1 MPSKPSRQRL
11 PFEPSK
17 NVKKPA
23 KTEASGMPSSSE
35 PSPAVETR
43 QPKQK
48 VQAVS
53 PQASIRSADRAIP
66 EAVSRR
72 MVARMAT
79 FSGVP
84 LFMAMGTFIASY
96 LIVTNEMFPLPGTA
110 VLLMSL
116 GWFGLSVVGVSY
128 GVLSASW
135 DEENVG
141 SRLGWQEFRLN
152 SDRAWGAIQAG
163 RQQSKARRES
173 DRQKPTP
180 GAKP

>member
-1 MPSKPSRQRL
+1 MASKPSRQRL

-17 NVKKPA
+17 NIKKSAPA
-23 KTEASGMPSSSE
+23 KADASGKPSNSETPPDSE
-35 PSPAVETR
+35 PR
-43 QPKQK
+43 QPRQKRQKQS
-48 VQAVS
+48 AR
-53 PQASIRSADRAIP
+53 PQAAVRPADRVIP

-84 LFMAMGTFIASY
+84 LFMAMGTFIGSY
-96 LIVTNEMFPLPGTA
+96 LIVTNEMFPLPSTV

-135 DEENVG
+135 DEETVG
-141 SRLGWQEFRLN
+141 TRLGWQEFRLN
-152 SDRAWGAIQAG
+152 SARAWAAIQAG
-163 RQQSKARRES
+163 RRQAKAQRES
-173 DRQKPTP
+173 NR
-180 GAKP
+180 